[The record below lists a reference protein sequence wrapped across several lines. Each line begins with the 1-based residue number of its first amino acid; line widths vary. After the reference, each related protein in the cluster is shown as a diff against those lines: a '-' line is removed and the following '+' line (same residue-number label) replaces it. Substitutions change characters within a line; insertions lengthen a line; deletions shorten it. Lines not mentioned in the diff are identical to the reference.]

1 MDTFQSLLLGF
12 SVVSTPTNLF
22 YCFVGVLIGTLVG
35 VLPGIGTAGSVAVL
49 LPFTFGLPPATA
61 IILLA
66 GIWYGAMYGGST
78 TSILVNIPGESSSVV
93 TCLDGYQMARQGRAG
108 RALGISAIGS
118 FIAGT
123 ISVCLLMLVAP
134 VVAGYAVKIGP
145 PELFALILFGMTLS
159 AYLSSG
165 PMIKSFMMVALGML
179 LGTQGIDTVSGVQR
193 FTFGVQ
199 EFYEGVGILPVI
211 MGIYGVGEILVNLE
225 EKLRRDVFSVS
236 IKGLLPDWSDW
247 KASFGPIL
255 RGSFLGF
262 FLGILPASG
271 TLISTFVSYIMEKRI
286 SRTPERF
293 GHGAIEG
300 VAGPEAA
307 NNSASSGTFVPLLTF
322 GIPTTAT
329 MALILG
335 ALLIHGITPGPLLIR
350 NHPDVFWGVIV
361 SMYVGNLMLL
371 VLNLPL
377 IGLWVRLLKVPYGIL
392 FPLILVFCVIGV
404 YSNQGSLLDVNSMI
418 FFGVVGYIARKAG
431 FECAPLIF
439 AYILSPIWEEAFRQ
453 SLLMSQGELSIFVTR
468 PFPAVFIGLT
478 SLFVASSVFFAR
490 RRSRLLEQIG
500 SAES

>member
-1 MDTFQSLLLGF
+1 
-12 SVVSTPTNLF
+12 
-22 YCFVGVLIGTLVG
+22 
-35 VLPGIGTAGSVAVL
+35 
-49 LPFTFGLPPATA
+49 
-61 IILLA
+61 
-66 GIWYGAMYGGST
+66 
-78 TSILVNIPGESSSVV
+78 
-93 TCLDGYQMARQGRAG
+93 MARQGRAG

-123 ISVCLLMLVAP
+123 ISVFMLMMVAP
-134 VVAGYAVKIGP
+134 VVASYAVKIGP
-145 PELFALILFGMTLS
+145 PELFALILFGLTLS

-193 FTFGVQ
+193 FTFGIN

-211 MGIYGVGEILVNLE
+211 MGIYGIGEILVNLE
-225 EKLRRDVFSVS
+225 ETLRRDVFSVS
-236 IKGLLPDWSDW
+236 IKGLLPDRHDW
-247 KASFGPIL
+247 KASFGPIM
-255 RGSFLGF
+255 RGTFLGF

-271 TLISTFVSYIMEKRI
+271 TLISTFVSYIMEKRL
-286 SRTPERF
+286 SKTPERF

-335 ALLIHGITPGPLLIR
+335 ALLIHGVTPGPLLIR

-361 SMYVGNLMLL
+361 SLYIGNIMLL

-431 FECAPLIF
+431 FECAPLVF

-453 SLLMSQGELSIFVTR
+453 SLLMSRGDLTIFVTR
-468 PFPAVFIGLT
+468 PFPAVFVGLT
-478 SLFVASSVFFAR
+478 VLFVASSVIFAR

>member
-1 MDTFQSLLLGF
+1 MDTFHSLMLGF
-12 SVVSTPTNLF
+12 SVVTTPMNLF
-22 YCFVGVLIGTLVG
+22 YCFIGVLIGTLVG

-78 TSILVNIPGESSSVV
+78 TAILVNIPGESSSVV

-108 RALGISAIGS
+108 KALGISALGS

-123 ISVCLLMLVAP
+123 LSVCLLMLVAP
-134 VVAGYAVKIGP
+134 VVARYAVKIGP
-145 PELFALILFGMTLS
+145 PELFALIFFGLTLS

-165 PMIKSFMMVALGML
+165 PVIKSFIMVALGMI
-179 LGTQGIDTVSGVQR
+179 LGTQGIDTVSGVLR
-193 FTFGVQ
+193 FTFNIN

-211 MGIYGVGEILVNLE
+211 MGIFGVGEILINLE
-225 EKLRRDVFSVS
+225 ETLKRDVFRVS
-236 IKGLLPDWSDW
+236 LKGLLPDWNDW
-247 KASFGPIL
+247 KASFNPIM
-255 RGSFLGF
+255 RGTFLGF
-262 FLGILPASG
+262 FLGVLPASG
-271 TLISTFVSYIMEKRI
+271 TLIGTFISYIMEKRL
-286 SRTPERF
+286 SKHPERF
-293 GHGAIEG
+293 GKGAIEG

-335 ALLIHGITPGPLLIR
+335 ALLIHGITPGPLLIKD
-350 NHPDVFWGVIV
+350 HPDVFWGVIV
-361 SMYVGNLMLL
+361 SMYLGNIMLL

-377 IGLWVRLLKVPYGIL
+377 IGIWVRLLKVPYSIL

-404 YSNQGSLLDVNSMI
+404 YSNKNSLLDVTSMI
-418 FFGVVGYIARKAG
+418 FFGGVGYAARKTG
-431 FECAPLIF
+431 FECTPLIF

-453 SLLMSQGELSIFVTR
+453 SLLMSQGDLSIFFTR
-468 PFPAVFIGLT
+468 PFPAVFIILA
-478 SLFVASSVFFAR
+478 LVFVGSSIIFSKK
-490 RRSRLLEQIG
+490 RSKFMDQLG
-500 SAES
+500 GADT

>member
-134 VVAGYAVKIGP
+134 VVASYAVKIGP
-145 PELFALILFGMTLS
+145 PELFALILFGLTLS

-165 PMIKSFMMVALGML
+165 PMIKSFMMVALGMI

-211 MGIYGVGEILVNLE
+211 MGIYGIGEILVNLE

-236 IKGLLPDWSDW
+236 IKGLLPDRQDW
-247 KASFGPIL
+247 KASVGPIL

-361 SMYVGNLMLL
+361 SMYIGNLMLL

-431 FECAPLIF
+431 FECAPLVF

-468 PFPAVFIGLT
+468 PFPAVFVGLT
-478 SLFVASSVFFAR
+478 VLFVASSVIFAR

>member
-12 SVVSTPTNLF
+12 SVVTTPTNLF
-22 YCFVGVLIGTLVG
+22 YCFIGVLIGTLVG

-123 ISVCLLMLVAP
+123 VSVCLLMLVAP

-145 PELFALILFGMTLS
+145 PELFALILFGLTLS

-165 PMIKSFMMVALGML
+165 PMIKSFMMVALGMI

-211 MGIYGVGEILVNLE
+211 MGLYGIGEIFVNLE

-293 GHGAIEG
+293 GRGAIEG

-361 SMYVGNLMLL
+361 SMYIGNLMLL

-453 SLLMSQGELSIFVTR
+453 SLLMSQGELSIFFTR

>member
-61 IILLA
+61 INLLA

-134 VVAGYAVKIGP
+134 VVASYAVKIGP
-145 PELFALILFGMTLS
+145 PELFALILFGLTLS

-165 PMIKSFMMVALGML
+165 PMIKSFMMVALGMI

-211 MGIYGVGEILVNLE
+211 MGIYGIGEILVNLE

-236 IKGLLPDWSDW
+236 IKGLLPDRQDW
-247 KASFGPIL
+247 KASVGPIL

-361 SMYVGNLMLL
+361 SMYIGNLMLL

-431 FECAPLIF
+431 FECAPLVF

-468 PFPAVFIGLT
+468 PFPAVFVGLT
-478 SLFVASSVFFAR
+478 VLFVASSVIFAR

>member
-1 MDTFQSLLLGF
+1 MDTLQSLMLGF
-12 SVVSTPTNLF
+12 SVVTTPMNLF
-22 YCFVGVLIGTLVG
+22 YCFIGVLIGTLVG

-49 LPFTFGLPPATA
+49 LPFTFGLPPVTA

-93 TCLDGYQMARQGRAG
+93 TCIDGYQMARQGRAG

-123 ISVCLLMLVAP
+123 FSVCLLMLVAP
-134 VVAGYAVKIGP
+134 VVARYAVKIGP
-145 PELFALILFGMTLS
+145 PELFALILFGLTLS

-165 PMIKSFMMVALGML
+165 PMIKSFMMVALGMI
-179 LGTQGIDTVSGVQR
+179 LGTQGIDTVSGVPR
-193 FTFGVQ
+193 FTFNMN

-211 MGIYGVGEILVNLE
+211 MGIYGVGEILINLE
-225 EKLRRDVFSVS
+225 ETIKRDVFKVS
-236 IKGLLPDWSDW
+236 IKGLLPDWNDW
-247 KASFGPIL
+247 KASFGP
-255 RGSFLGF
+255 
-262 FLGILPASG
+262 
-271 TLISTFVSYIMEKRI
+271 
-286 SRTPERF
+286 
-293 GHGAIEG
+293 IEG

-307 NNSASSGTFVPLLTF
+307 NNAASSGTFVPLLTF

-361 SMYVGNLMLL
+361 SMYIGNTMLL

-377 IGLWVRLLKVPYGIL
+377 IGIWVRLLKVPYSIL

-404 YSNQGSLLDVNSMI
+404 YSNQNSMLDVTSML
-418 FFGVVGYIARKAG
+418 FFGVIGYLARKTG

-439 AYILSPIWEEAFRQ
+439 AYILSAIWEEAFRQ
-453 SLLMSQGELSIFVTR
+453 SLLMSQGDLTIFITR
-468 PFPAVFIGLT
+468 PFPAVFIFLT
-478 SLFVASSVFFAR
+478 VLFVASSVVFSR
-490 RRSRLLEQIG
+490 KRSKLLDQIG
-500 SAES
+500 SADS